1 MSLDAAAALGARI
14 DTSKVA
20 RFRQDV
26 LDHLERS
33 ADLHYQSAFMRPPAH
48 VEHVSGDELRELRA
62 RAEARRRREAE
73 QRALRAR
80 LSGGRT

>member
-1 MSLDAAAALGARI
+1 MSLTAAAALGATVTPDRA
-14 DTSKVA
+14 A

-33 ADLHYQSAFMRPPAH
+33 ADLHYRSAFMRPPAH

-73 QRALRAR
+73 QLALRAR